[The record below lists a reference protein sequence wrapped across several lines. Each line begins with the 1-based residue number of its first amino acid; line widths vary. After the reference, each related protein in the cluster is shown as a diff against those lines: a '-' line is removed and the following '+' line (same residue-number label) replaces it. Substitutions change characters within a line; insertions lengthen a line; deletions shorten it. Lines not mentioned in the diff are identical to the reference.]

1 MNQCEAVKYINTYLS
16 RNDYSNLF
24 KPNPNTLLQE
34 NRRVSRHSNVIKYGR
49 IAFTLKG
56 RQVDYDLSDIQSLCN
71 DKIKPICAE
80 LEKMRMA
87 RAEKALL
94 DSRLLYVD

>member
-49 IAFTLKG
+49 IPFKMKG
-56 RQVDYDLSDIQSLCN
+56 RHVDYNLSDIQELCN
-71 DKIKPICAE
+71 DKLRPICTE

-94 DSRLLYVD
+94 GARLPYAD